1 MNPHTI
7 KNKFIPFL
15 GIINEEYTG
24 FCKNS
29 CNSFKDSLA
38 WCDHCISSKCKNNY
52 SLFFNNNPINLT
64 ELPVKGVLVTLEN
77 EQKQGV
83 HYSKEELELYAT
95 EDRNKTV
102 ESQLNNEDIDK
113 RLEYIYKMRHPS
125 KLNEDIVKKLEFMY
139 GIRKLKNKL

>member
-1 MNPHTI
+1 MNSNTI
-7 KNKFIPFL
+7 KKNKFVPLI
-15 GIINEEYTG
+15 GINEECAG
-24 FCKNS
+24 FCKNC

-102 ESQLNNEDIDK
+102 ESQLNNEDIYK

-125 KLNEDIVKKLEFMY
+125 KLNENIVKKLEFMY
-139 GIRKLKNKL
+139 GIRKL

>member
-1 MNPHTI
+1 MNSNTI
-7 KNKFIPFL
+7 KNNKFIPFI
-15 GIINEEYTG
+15 GIIEEYPG
-24 FCKNS
+24 FCKNC
-29 CNSFKDSLA
+29 CNNLKDSLA
-38 WCDHCISSKCKNNY
+38 WCDHCISSKCINNY

-64 ELPVKGVLVTLEN
+64 ELPVKGGVLVTLEN

-102 ESQLNNEDIDK
+102 ESQLNNEDIYK

-125 KLNEDIVKKLEFMY
+125 KLNENIVKKLEFMY
-139 GIRKLKNKL
+139 GIRKL